1 MLKYFDLLYRPSTLL
16 AAWNAVKTKGSSG
29 GVDGVTISDFD
40 KQAKAQIV
48 QLSEKLKAGTWK
60 PLPYLQIEVPKKK
73 NAEEMR
79 RLGMAAICDK
89 IVQQAIKTL
98 IEPRLEKQFKGNSYA
113 YRPGKGATKAIR
125 RVVAECAA
133 KKYQY
138 VLRLDIDDFFDNIDH
153 GILQHRLTAVG
164 IDADVVR
171 LIMLSVQMGQVKQG
185 SQQWQDS
192 QKGIPQGALLSPLLS
207 NLYLNSFDQFAV
219 SCQLPYIRYADDFLF
234 LCENTEQASELQK
247 RCKMVRHIYNT

>member
-1 MLKYFDLLYRPSTLL
+1 MPTNQFHILCQPSTLYT
-16 AAWNAVKTKGSSG
+16 AWNTVKAKGAAG
-29 GVDGVTISDFD
+29 GVDGMTVEEF
-40 KQAKAQIV
+40 
-48 QLSEKLKAGTWK
+48 EKLKKMRIPKLVEQVKAGTWK

-138 VLRLDIDDFFDNIDH
+138 VLRLDIDDFFDIIDH
-153 GILQHRLTAVG
+153 GSCNHK
-164 IDADVVR
+164 R
-171 LIMLSVQMGQVKQG
+171 LI
-185 SQQWQDS
+185 DCA
-192 QKGIPQGALLSPLLS
+192 IPLPLPSLKEKS
-207 NLYLNSFDQFAV
+207 KTNIVY
-219 SCQLPYIRYADDFLF
+219 
-234 LCENTEQASELQK
+234 
-247 RCKMVRHIYNT
+247 